1 MTDTTAW
8 QKSSFSGP
16 DNNQNCVELAGHGG
30 VIKVR
35 ESDTPDTV
43 LSTTPGRLRA
53 LIHQVKADAFDRLA

>member
-8 QKSSFSGP
+8 QKSSFSGA
-16 DNNQNCVELAGHGG
+16 DNNQNCVELAECSG

-43 LSTTPGRLRA
+43 LSTTPEKLRG
-53 LIHQVKADAFDRLA
+53 LILSVKADAFGRLT